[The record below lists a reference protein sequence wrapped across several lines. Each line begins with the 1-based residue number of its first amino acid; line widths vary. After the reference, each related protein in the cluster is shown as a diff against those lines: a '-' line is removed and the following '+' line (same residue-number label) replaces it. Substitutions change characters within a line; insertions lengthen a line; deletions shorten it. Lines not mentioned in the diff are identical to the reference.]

1 MKILA
6 IEDNPTDRLVLKKAI
21 ESANRQKKFQS
32 EAEIF
37 FVSTMHD
44 ALEMLSA
51 QEFDVIVSDLRLP
64 DSEGLK
70 TIEAIRAST
79 KKPLIIISGSYLKDV
94 MRKALEGGVSRY
106 IMKGQSWTTEI
117 AKTINKVIRED
128 YLITN
133 IKRLAHA
140 A

>member
-6 IEDNPTDRLVLKKAI
+6 IEDNKTDKLVIQKSI
-21 ESANRQKKFQS
+21 EIANRNKKFKT
-32 EAEIF
+32 EAEVF
-37 FVSTMHD
+37 FATTMHD
-44 ALEMLSA
+44 ALEMLA
-51 QEFDVIVSDLRLP
+51 AHEFDVIVSDLRLP

-70 TIEAIRAST
+70 TIEAIRNAT
-79 KKPLIIISGSYLKDV
+79 KKPLIIISGIYLKDV
-94 MRKALEGGVSRY
+94 MRKAVEGGVSRY

-128 YLITN
+128 YLVTN

-140 A
+140 P